1 MVCKFCQA
9 ELDEDAVFCP
19 HCGHPAEKQTTE
31 GAQQNN
37 GGYISAHPVE
47 IPSFTEEIPS
57 PISQLRDVLNFDAV
71 ALIVGTLLI
80 LVGFARLWSA
90 AVTITPISFG
100 ADYYTYAYRAIAEC
114 AELLSK
120 INGTVSWL
128 IIAVGAAIDLKA
140 LKSFL
145 KK

>member
-9 ELDEDAVFCP
+9 EINDEAAFCP
-19 HCGHPAEKQTTE
+19 NCGQPSAEQTNE
-31 GAQQNN
+31 GAQQKSNN
-37 GGYISAHPVE
+37 FISAHPVE
-47 IPSFTEEIPS
+47 IPTFTEEIPS
-57 PISQLRDVLNFDAV
+57 PITQIKGMINFETIAF
-71 ALIVGTLLI
+71 IVGTFLI
-80 LVGFARLWSA
+80 LIGFARLFGSS
-90 AVTITPISFG
+90 VTISPVSFG
-100 ADYYTYAYRAIAEC
+100 ADYYTYAYRGIIEC

-140 LKSFL
+140 LKMIL